1 VWRAASGSAAF
12 SHPEGN
18 VDPAAIA
25 NVFGQTDPELWLV
38 TAAAPG
44 GRGGL
49 IATFVNAASIVPE
62 MPRVLVG
69 LARQHHTWGLVEA
82 AGAFALHLL
91 AEDQVEWVWRFG
103 LGSGRDADKLAGL
116 PLRAG
121 VTGAPVLTEAP
132 AFLDCRVEARLD
144 TGDRTVYLAEVAD
157 GAVVRPVPVLTL
169 RRAVELAPAERLRQL
184 KEALARDA
192 AVDAEAIRQ
201 WRQARARPD
210 P

>member
-1 VWRAASGSAAF
+1 
-12 SHPEGN
+12 
-18 VDPAAIA
+18 
-25 NVFGQTDPELWLV
+25 VFGQTDPALWLV
-38 TAAAPG
+38 TAAAPA

-49 IATFVNAASIVPE
+49 IATFVTPGSIVPE

-69 LARQHHTWGLVEA
+69 LARQHLTWSLVEA

-91 AEDQVEWVWRFG
+91 AEEQVEWVWRFG
-103 LGSGRDADKLAGL
+103 LESGRDRDKLAGL

-132 AFLDCRVEARLD
+132 AYLDCRVEARWD
-144 TGDRTVYLAEVAD
+144 TGDRTVYLAEVVD

-169 RRAVELAPAERLRQL
+169 KRAVQRAPAERLRQL
-184 KEALARDA
+184 KEGLERDA

-201 WRQARARPD
+201 WRDKPAR
-210 P
+210 